1 MTGTP
6 DGRPLH
12 VLPVTTAGRWS
23 LLLMLPFP
31 LAIVLMVVLANFL
44 GQTGG
49 GSIADAS
56 PWLTLSLVGG
66 VTGTL
71 AGGLAAVY
79 AVVARHERAVAIVL
93 PILFAVL
100 VFLFMAGELLIGHG

>member
-1 MTGTP
+1 MTSTP
-6 DGRPLH
+6 NGRRLH
-12 VLPVTTAGRWS
+12 VLPVTAAGRWS
-23 LLLMLPFP
+23 LLLMLSFP
-31 LAIVLMVVLANFL
+31 LAIVVMLVLTNFL

-49 GSIADAS
+49 ETIADAS

-79 AVVARHERAVAIVL
+79 AIVASHERAVAIVL
-93 PILFAVL
+93 PILVAVL
-100 VFLFMAGELLIGHG
+100 VFLFMAGELLIGHD